1 MTGIFH
7 EPEHPRAVCIIGV
20 VVVDV
25 LEARGLP
32 AGEDDHL
39 APKHLDEVPRL
50 AALHHAH
57 LRCLATQL
65 VVHLVG
71 DVQT

>member
-1 MTGIFH
+1 MGIFH
-7 EPEHPRAVCIIGV
+7 KPEHPGAVGIVGV

-32 AGEDDHL
+32 TGEDDHL
-39 APKHLDEVPRL
+39 ATKHLDEMPRL

-65 VVHLVG
+65 VVHLIG